1 MFLLNWAPG
10 SKLKVNVKSDLIHIC
25 SRLSRLEREN
35 SSSDLF
41 SRSSR
46 LEVDEDGGDPEEV
59 ITYRVNGERVSPR
72 NPLGDSN
79 IREGPESISS
89 DG

>member
-10 SKLKVNVKSDLIHIC
+10 SKLKVNVKSDLIHIW

-41 SRSSR
+41 SR
-46 LEVDEDGGDPEEV
+46 VADDDGDPGEV

-79 IREGPESISS
+79 SREGP
-89 DG
+89 